1 VSAQAL
7 QPSSRAGIHG
17 AVGRERQL
25 TAGDDEAALTVESL
39 TLRFAGVTALEDV
52 SVSVGRREIFSLI
65 GPNGAGKTSLVNCAT
80 GYYRPT
86 AGRISAF
93 GTDVTG
99 KRPHRIARVGVSR
112 TYQNI
117 ELFRGMSVIDNLL
130 LGRYRHMKANVIT
143 GGLWWGPARNE
154 ELRERRV
161 VEELI
166 DFLEIQHVRHLPV
179 SQLSYGMR
187 KRVDLGRA
195 LAMEPKLLI
204 LDEPMAGMNVE
215 EKEDIA
221 RFVLEAHA
229 SRDLSVLLIEHDMGV
244 VMDISDRVAVLD
256 FGRLIAQGTPDE
268 VSSDPAVI
276 EAYVGEKALAERNI
290 LEV

>member
-1 VSAQAL
+1 MTEPQS
-7 QPSSRAGIHG
+7 G
-17 AVGRERQL
+17 
-25 TAGDDEAALTVESL
+25 TARDAALRVDAL
-39 TLRFAGVTALEDV
+39 TLKFSGVTALDAV
-52 SVSVGRREIFSLI
+52 SIEVRRGEIFSLI

-86 AGRISAF
+86 SGRITAF
-93 GTDVTG
+93 GHDVTG
-99 KRPHRIARVGVSR
+99 KRPHRIARVGLAR

-117 ELFRGMSVIDNLL
+117 ELFRGMSVIDNLM
-130 LGRYRHMKANVIT
+130 LGRYRHMKANVLT

-166 DFLEIQHVRHLPV
+166 DFLEIQHVRNMPV
-179 SQLSYGMR
+179 SELSYGMR

-195 LAMEPKLLI
+195 LAMEPSLLI

-244 VMDISDRVAVLD
+244 VMDVSDRVAVLD
-256 FGRLIAQGTPDE
+256 FGRLIAQGTPDV
-268 VSSDPAVI
+268 VSNDPAVI
-276 EAYVGEKALAERNI
+276 EAYVGQKALEQRNI
-290 LEV
+290 LEG

>member
-1 VSAQAL
+1 
-7 QPSSRAGIHG
+7 
-17 AVGRERQL
+17 VGRERQL

-80 GYYRPT
+80 GYYRPA
-86 AGRISAF
+86 AGRICAF
-93 GTDVTG
+93 GSDVTG